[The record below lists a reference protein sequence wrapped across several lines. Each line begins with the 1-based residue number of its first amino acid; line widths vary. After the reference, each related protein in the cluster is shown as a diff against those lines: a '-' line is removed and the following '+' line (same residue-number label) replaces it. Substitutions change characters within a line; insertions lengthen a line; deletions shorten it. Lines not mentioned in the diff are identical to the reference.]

1 MEYNLVKFRRFLH
14 QHPELSGKEAHTAQN
29 IVETLEFFSPTKI
42 FTNLGGHG
50 VAAVFKSDFAGP
62 TVLLRAELD
71 ALPIEELN
79 DLAYKSKVNG
89 VAHKCGHDG
98 HMTILVGVAARLTQH
113 IKKIRGRVIL
123 LFQPAEE
130 TAEGAKKVVEDLI
143 IKGIEPDYVFA
154 LHNLPGFP
162 QGQLIL
168 RKNVFASA
176 SKGFIARFKG
186 KTSHAGHPENGNNPV
201 LAMTALINALLALPQ
216 IYTSFNESALAT
228 IIHAKLGEVAFG
240 TSPAEAEVMAT
251 FRTHSDKVMQEL
263 SRRAVAITDGL
274 ATTYNLKYLVDWVE
288 KFPAMQNDDG
298 CVDVLEEIAQKLDLD
313 YVYRSQPFPW
323 SEDFAY
329 YTQQY
334 KGAFFGIGAGEEHPQ
349 LHNEYYDFPDEII
362 ESSVDIFIEILN
374 KLLKV

>member
-42 FTNLGGHG
+42 FTTLGGHG

-79 DLAYKSKVNG
+79 DLAYKSKVEG

-113 IKKIRGRVIL
+113 IKKIKGRVIL

-130 TAEGAKKVVEDLI
+130 TAEGAKKVVEDLK

-201 LAMTALINALLALPQ
+201 LAMTALINSLLALPQ

-240 TSPAEAEVMAT
+240 TSPAAAEVMAT
-251 FRTHSDKVMQEL
+251 LRTHSDKVMQEL

-274 ATTYNLKYLVDWVE
+274 ASTYSLKYLVDWVE
-288 KFPAMQNDDG
+288 KFPATKNDDD
-298 CVDVLEEIAQKLDLD
+298 CVDILGV
-313 YVYRSQPFPW
+313 VSQ
-323 SEDFAY
+323 
-329 YTQQY
+329 
-334 KGAFFGIGAGEEHPQ
+334 
-349 LHNEYYDFPDEII
+349 
-362 ESSVDIFIEILN
+362 
-374 KLLKV
+374 